1 MGWPALNLVELFLK
15 QVETRPNAAAIIT
28 PKGRVVTYAQLAKS
42 SATRALIYQKA
53 GIGAGDAVLS
63 ARRITVEI

>member
-42 SATRALIYQKA
+42 SANSKP
-53 GIGAGDAVLS
+53 AV
-63 ARRITVEI
+63 ARVMSC